1 MRAAGAGVG
10 GDILLPRLLVVVW
23 GVLLYH
29 VLLMLVQVSDATVL
43 TWYKVKVSQ
52 TTLQSNEVLEVAA
65 VNDLVS
71 AMIGSQNQ
79 KTHQLFCCTDT
90 GPCRFYDVIVVAGHD
105 DSANGPVEECW
116 TWRSSK
122 CNYGGIEYEDGD
134 IFVDN
139 VSCHS
144 LQCQIGEMV
153 TLKRTEPSPA
163 NVSLLV
169 NEGCVFIEPTPMTFD
184 DARNFCKGEG
194 GDMYVA
200 GNFKSL
206 QEYLGTLSYFDV
218 WVGARSR
225 AWLDGRP
232 VEIDEWFS
240 EEEPNGPPN
249 ECICMKKYFDNPYLI
264 FDHPCTYTYP
274 VLCQKGVWYSAAPR
288 APK

>member
-1 MRAAGAGVG
+1 MRAPGAGVG

-23 GVLLYH
+23 ELLLYH
-29 VLLMLVQVSDATVL
+29 VLLMLVQVSNATAL
-43 TWYKVKVSQ
+43 TWYNVKVSQ

-71 AMIGSQNQ
+71 AMIRSQNQ
-79 KTHQLFCCTDT
+79 ETHQLFCCTDT
-90 GPCRFYDVIVVAGHD
+90 GTCRFYDVIVVAGQD
-105 DSANGPVEECW
+105 DSASGPVEECW
-116 TWRSSK
+116 TWHPPIPK
-122 CNYGGIEYEDGD
+122 CNYGGIEYKDGD
-134 IFVDN
+134 IFEGN

-144 LQCQIGEMV
+144 LQCQTGEMV

-169 NEGCVFIEPTPMTFD
+169 NEGCVFIEPTPMKFD
-184 DARNFCKGEG
+184 VARNFCKGEG

-206 QEYLGTLSYFDV
+206 QEYLGTLSYSNV

-232 VEIDEWFS
+232 VDIEEWYS
-240 EEEPNGPPN
+240 TEPDSSPGY
-249 ECICMKKYFDNPYLI
+249 CIRMTKYSYNPHFMFDQL
-264 FDHPCTYTYP
+264 CTTTYP
-274 VLCQKGVWYSAAPR
+274 VLCQKGVWYS
-288 APK
+288 

>member
-1 MRAAGAGVG
+1 MRAPGAAVG

-23 GVLLYH
+23 GLLLYH

-79 KTHQLFCCTDT
+79 ETHQLFCCTDT
-90 GPCRFYDVIVVAGHD
+90 GTCRFYDVIVVAGHD

-116 TWRSSK
+116 TWHPPIPK

-134 IFVDN
+134 IVEGN
-139 VSCHS
+139 VSCHR
-144 LQCQIGEMV
+144 LQCQTGEMV

-169 NEGCVFIEPTPMTFD
+169 NEGCVFIEPKPIAFD

-206 QEYLGTLSYFDV
+206 QEYLGTLSYSDV

-232 VEIDEWFS
+232 VDIDEWYKN
-240 EEEPNGPPN
+240 EPDGSPD
-249 ECICMKKYFDNPYLI
+249 ECIRMRRPFGTVLFDE
-264 FDHPCTYTYP
+264 PCTYTFP
-274 VLCQKGVWYSAAPR
+274 VLCEKGVWYS
-288 APK
+288 

>member
-1 MRAAGAGVG
+1 MRAPGAGVG

-23 GVLLYH
+23 GLLLYH
-29 VLLMLVQVSDATVL
+29 VLLMLVQVSDATAL

-79 KTHQLFCCTDT
+79 ETHQLFCCTDT
-90 GPCRFYDVIVVAGHD
+90 GTCRFYDVIVVAGHD
-105 DSANGPVEECW
+105 DSASGPVEECW
-116 TWRSSK
+116 TWHLVIPK

-139 VSCHS
+139 ESCHS
-144 LQCQIGEMV
+144 LQCQTGEIV
-153 TLKRTEPSPA
+153 TLKERSPA

-184 DARNFCKGEG
+184 NARNFCKGEG

-206 QEYLGTLSYFDV
+206 QEYLGTLSYSNV

-232 VEIDEWFS
+232 VDIDEWYTN
-240 EEEPNGPPN
+240 EPDLSPDY
-249 ECICMKKYFDNPYLI
+249 CIRMRKYSYNPHFMFDQL
-264 FDHPCTYTYP
+264 CTTTYP
-274 VLCQKGVWYSAAPR
+274 VLCQKGVWYS
-288 APK
+288 